1 MQFPFAVLPNWL
13 VSPPASWPSGRIL
26 PRVLLTD
33 VVTMKVKF
41 LAASA
46 FAALIFAPAAN
57 AATLEEMRATAL
69 SKCTAETGGAPEAT
83 AMCECMLTGVDN
95 ALSGDDLT
103 RVYTLMVA
111 DPQPADDAAAAAIVG
126 MDVASFTQWSAGIE
140 PKFGEIA
147 MQCMPQPEPAPETPP
162 ASDTP
167 PASGGQ

>member
-1 MQFPFAVLPNWL
+1 
-13 VSPPASWPSGRIL
+13 
-26 PRVLLTD
+26 
-33 VVTMKVKF
+33 MKVKF

-69 SKCTAETGGAPEAT
+69 SKCTTESGGAPEAA
-83 AMCECMLTGVDN
+83 AMCECMLTGVDK
-95 ALSGDDLT
+95 AFSGDDLT

-111 DPQPADDAAAAAIVG
+111 DPQPTNDTEAATLVG
-126 MDVASFTQWSAGIE
+126 MDEPSFTQWSAGIE

-147 MQCMPQPEPAPETPP
+147 MQCIPEMTPPATETPP
-162 ASDTP
+162 ASDSP